1 MNKAA
6 VLHLSESF
14 MAYAKSSDE
23 LNLRIRT
30 DKTDKLEVSL
40 LYTYKFDEPRKWEE
54 IEMEKTFEDELFS
67 YYEVNLKVS
76 DKRIAYI
83 FKIKE
88 ENEIYYLCESG
99 IYKNYDFENF
109 YFTSFHMPYI
119 NEADLFEPVEWM
131 QDALFYQ
138 IFPERFRRGD
148 FSKDDSYINQK
159 WEDLPN
165 TSSFAGGDLKGII
178 EKLDYIKGLGVNAL
192 YLTPIFKSPTNHKYD
207 IMDYF
212 EIDPQFGDK
221 KDFENLVEKAHEM
234 GIRIVLDAVFNHMSH
249 KNPIFVDVR
258 EKGKNSEY
266 FDWFFIENDFV
277 DIERINYETFAHVYN
292 MPKLNT
298 SKKDAQDYLIKIGKY
313 WIEEFDIDGWRLD
326 VSDEVSHDFWKK
338 FRKEIKTAKA
348 DAVIIGENWHNAEA
362 FLRGDEFDSVMNYA
376 FTNTAL
382 AYFKE
387 KIDAK
392 KASDDLNMVMMRNRD
407 AANRMMLNFL
417 DTHDTPR
424 FITEIG
430 GDKEKFL
437 ASLAMSTVYMG
448 ATSIYYGTEALLEG
462 GKDPDCRRG
471 FPWDKLGENKAFTE
485 KVKGI
490 LKVKNHPAIKNGNIK
505 IYSKDNILIIERF
518 DHKTRL
524 SLAINLGY
532 EKDFILEENSIIFSN
547 NYQNHILGKNSFV
560 IWQDNKISL

>member
-14 MAYAKSSDE
+14 MASAKSEDL
-23 LNLRIRT
+23 LNIRMRA
-30 DKTDKLEVSL
+30 DKEDMLDISL

-54 IEMEKTFEDELFS
+54 IKMEKTFEDEIFS
-67 YYEVNLKVS
+67 YYEVDLKVI
-76 DKRIAYI
+76 DKRIEYI

-88 ENEIYYLCESG
+88 GKENYYLCESG

-109 YFTSFHMPYI
+109 HFTSFHMPYI
-119 NEADLFEPVEWM
+119 NEADLFELVEWM
-131 QDALFYQ
+131 KDALFYQ

-165 TSSFAGGDLKGII
+165 PSSFAGGDLKGII
-178 EKLDYIKGLGVNAL
+178 EKLDYIKSLGVKAL

-221 KDFENLVEKAHEM
+221 KDFKNLVEKAHEL

-258 EKGKNSEY
+258 EKGKNSKY
-266 FDWFFIENDFV
+266 YDWFFVEGAEV

-298 SKKDAQDYLIKIGKY
+298 SNKNVREYLIKIGKY

-326 VSDEVSHDFWKK
+326 VSDEVSHDFWKR
-338 FRKEIKTAKA
+338 FRKEIKASKK
-348 DAVIIGENWHNAEA
+348 DAVIIGENWHNAES

-382 AYFKE
+382 DYFKE
-387 KIDAK
+387 EIDAE
-392 KASDDLNMVMMRNRD
+392 KASNDLNMVMMRNKD
-407 AANRMMLNFL
+407 AANRRMLNFL

-424 FITEIG
+424 FITEIK
-430 GDKEKFL
+430 GDRDKFL
-437 ASLAMSTVYMG
+437 AALAMSTVYMG
-448 ATSIYYGTEALLEG
+448 ANSIYYGTEITLEG
-462 GKDPDCRRG
+462 DKDPDCRRA
-471 FPWDKLGENKAFTE
+471 FPWENLDQEKPFTE
-485 KVKGI
+485 KIKEI
-490 LKVKNHPAIKNGNIK
+490 LGVKNHPAVKNGSIK
-505 IYSKDNILIIERF
+505 IYSKENILRIERF
-518 DHKTRL
+518 DRKNNL
-524 SLAINLGY
+524 NLAINLGD
-532 EKDFILEENSIIFSN
+532 EKDFILEEDNIIFAN
-547 NYQNHILGKNSFV
+547 NYQNKRLGKNSFV
-560 IWQDNKISL
+560 IWQV

>member
-14 MAYAKSSDE
+14 MASAKSEDI
-23 LNLRIRT
+23 LNIRMRA
-30 DKTDKLEVSL
+30 DKEDMLDISL

-54 IEMEKTFEDELFS
+54 IKMEKTFEDEIFS
-67 YYEVNLKVS
+67 YYEVDLKVI
-76 DKRIAYI
+76 DKRIEYI

-88 ENEIYYLCESG
+88 GKENYYLCESG

-109 YFTSFHMPYI
+109 HFTPFHMPYI

-131 QDALFYQ
+131 KDALFYQ

-159 WEDLPN
+159 WEDLPKPD
-165 TSSFAGGDLKGII
+165 SFAGGDLKGII
-178 EKLDYIKGLGVNAL
+178 EKLDYIKSLGVKAL

-221 KDFENLVEKAHEM
+221 KDFKNLVEKAHEM
-234 GIRIVLDAVFNHMSH
+234 EIRIVLDAVFNHMSH
-249 KNPIFVDVR
+249 KNPIFMDVR
-258 EKGKNSEY
+258 EKGKNSKY
-266 FDWFFIENDFV
+266 YDWFFVEGAEV

-298 SKKDAQDYLIKIGKY
+298 SNKNVQEYLIKIGKY

-326 VSDEVSHDFWKK
+326 VSDEVSHDFWKR
-338 FRKEIKTAKA
+338 FRKEIKASKK
-348 DAVIIGENWHNAEA
+348 DAVIIGENWHNAES

-382 AYFKE
+382 DYFKE
-387 KIDAK
+387 EIDAE
-392 KASDDLNMVMMRNRD
+392 KASDDLNMVMMRNKD

-424 FITEIG
+424 FITEIK
-430 GDKEKFL
+430 GDRDKFL
-437 ASLAMSTVYMG
+437 AALAMSTVYMG
-448 ATSIYYGTEALLEG
+448 ANSIYYGTEITLEG
-462 GKDPDCRRG
+462 DKDPDCRRA
-471 FPWDKLGENKAFTE
+471 FPWENLDQEKPFTE
-485 KVKGI
+485 KIKEI
-490 LKVKNHPAIKNGNIK
+490 LGVKNHPAVKSGSIK
-505 IYSKDNILIIERF
+505 IYSKENILRIERF
-518 DHKTRL
+518 DRKNNL
-524 SLAINLGY
+524 NLAINLGD
-532 EKDFILEENSIIFSN
+532 EKDFILEEDNIIFAN
-547 NYQNHILGKNSFV
+547 NYQNKRLGKNSFV
-560 IWQDNKISL
+560 IWQV

>member
-14 MAYAKSSDE
+14 MASAKSEDI
-23 LNLRIRT
+23 LNIRMRA
-30 DKTDKLEVSL
+30 DKEDMLDISL

-54 IEMEKTFEDELFS
+54 IKMEKTFEDEIFS
-67 YYEVNLKVS
+67 YYEVDLKVI
-76 DKRIAYI
+76 DKRIEYI

-88 ENEIYYLCESG
+88 GKENYYLCESG

-109 YFTSFHMPYI
+109 HFTSFHMPYI
-119 NEADLFEPVEWM
+119 NEADLFELVEWM
-131 QDALFYQ
+131 KDALFYQ

-165 TSSFAGGDLKGII
+165 PSSFAGGDLKGII
-178 EKLDYIKGLGVNAL
+178 EKLDYIKSLGVKAL

-221 KDFENLVEKAHEM
+221 KDFKNLVEKAHEL

-258 EKGKNSEY
+258 EKGKNSKY
-266 FDWFFIENDFV
+266 YDWFFVEGAEV

-298 SKKDAQDYLIKIGKY
+298 SNKNVREYLIKIGKY

-326 VSDEVSHDFWKK
+326 VSDEVSHDFWKR
-338 FRKEIKTAKA
+338 FRKEIKASKK
-348 DAVIIGENWHNAEA
+348 DAVIIGENWHNAES

-382 AYFKE
+382 DYFKE
-387 KIDAK
+387 EIDAE
-392 KASDDLNMVMMRNRD
+392 KASDDLNMVMMRNKD

-424 FITEIG
+424 FITEIK
-430 GDKEKFL
+430 GDRDKFL
-437 ASLAMSTVYMG
+437 AALAMSTVYMG
-448 ATSIYYGTEALLEG
+448 ANSIYYGTEITLEG
-462 GKDPDCRRG
+462 DKDPDCRRA
-471 FPWDKLGENKAFTE
+471 FPWENLDQEKPFTE
-485 KVKGI
+485 KIKEI
-490 LKVKNHPAIKNGNIK
+490 LGVKNHPAVKSGSIK
-505 IYSKDNILIIERF
+505 IYSKENILRIERF
-518 DHKTRL
+518 DRKNNL
-524 SLAINLGY
+524 NLAINLGD
-532 EKDFILEENSIIFSN
+532 EKDFILEEDNIIFAN
-547 NYQNHILGKNSFV
+547 NYQNKRLGKNSFV
-560 IWQDNKISL
+560 IWQV

>member
-14 MAYAKSSDE
+14 MASAKSEDI
-23 LNLRIRT
+23 LNIRMRA
-30 DKTDKLEVSL
+30 DKEDMLDISL

-54 IEMEKTFEDELFS
+54 IKMEKTFEDEIFS
-67 YYEVNLKVS
+67 YYEVDLKVI
-76 DKRIAYI
+76 DKRIEYI

-88 ENEIYYLCESG
+88 GKENYYLCESG

-109 YFTSFHMPYI
+109 HFTSFHMPYI

-131 QDALFYQ
+131 KDALFYQ

-165 TSSFAGGDLKGII
+165 PSSFAGGDLKGII
-178 EKLDYIKGLGVNAL
+178 EKLDYIKSLGVKAL

-221 KDFENLVEKAHEM
+221 KDFKNLVEKAHEM
-234 GIRIVLDAVFNHMSH
+234 EIRIVLDAVFNHMSH
-249 KNPIFVDVR
+249 KNPIFMDVR
-258 EKGKNSEY
+258 EKGKNSKY
-266 FDWFFIENDFV
+266 YDWFFVEGAEV
-277 DIERINYETFAHVYN
+277 DIERINYETFARVYN

-298 SKKDAQDYLIKIGKY
+298 SNKNVQEYLIKIGKY

-326 VSDEVSHDFWKK
+326 VSDEVSHDFWKR
-338 FRKEIKTAKA
+338 FRKEIKASKK
-348 DAVIIGENWHNAEA
+348 DAVIIGENWHNAES

-382 AYFKE
+382 DYFKE
-387 KIDAK
+387 EIDAE
-392 KASDDLNMVMMRNRD
+392 KASNDLNMVMMRNKD
-407 AANRMMLNFL
+407 AANRIMLNFL

-424 FITEIG
+424 FITEIK
-430 GDKEKFL
+430 GDRDKFL
-437 ASLAMSTVYMG
+437 AALAMSTVYMG
-448 ATSIYYGTEALLEG
+448 ANSIYYGTEITLEG
-462 GKDPDCRRG
+462 DKDPDCRRA
-471 FPWDKLGENKAFTE
+471 FPWENLDQEKPFTE
-485 KVKGI
+485 KIKEI
-490 LKVKNHPAIKNGNIK
+490 LGVKNHPAVKNGSIK
-505 IYSKDNILIIERF
+505 IYSKENILRIERF
-518 DHKTRL
+518 DRKNNL
-524 SLAINLGY
+524 NLAINLGD
-532 EKDFILEENSIIFSN
+532 EKDFILEEDNIIFAN
-547 NYQNHILGKNSFV
+547 NYQNKRLGKNSFV
-560 IWQDNKISL
+560 IWQV

>member
-14 MAYAKSSDE
+14 MASAKSEDI
-23 LNLRIRT
+23 LNIRMRA
-30 DKTDKLEVSL
+30 DKEDMLDISL

-54 IEMEKTFEDELFS
+54 IKMEKTFEDEIFS
-67 YYEVNLKVS
+67 YYEVDLKVI
-76 DKRIAYI
+76 DKRIEYI

-88 ENEIYYLCESG
+88 GKENYYLCESG

-109 YFTSFHMPYI
+109 HFTPFHMPYI

-131 QDALFYQ
+131 KDALFYQ

-159 WEDLPN
+159 WEDLPKPD
-165 TSSFAGGDLKGII
+165 SFAGGDLKGII
-178 EKLDYIKGLGVNAL
+178 EKLDYIKSLGVKAL

-221 KDFENLVEKAHEM
+221 KDFKNLVEKAHEM
-234 GIRIVLDAVFNHMSH
+234 EIRIVLDAVFNHMSH
-249 KNPIFVDVR
+249 KNPIFMDVR
-258 EKGKNSEY
+258 EKGKNSKY
-266 FDWFFIENDFV
+266 YDWFFVEGAEV

-298 SKKDAQDYLIKIGKY
+298 SNKNVQEYLIKIGKY

-326 VSDEVSHDFWKK
+326 VSDEVSHDFWKR
-338 FRKEIKTAKA
+338 FRKEIKASKK
-348 DAVIIGENWHNAEA
+348 DAVIIGENWHNAES

-382 AYFKE
+382 DYFKE
-387 KIDAK
+387 EIDAE
-392 KASDDLNMVMMRNRD
+392 KASNDLNMVMMRNKD

-424 FITEIG
+424 FITEIK
-430 GDKEKFL
+430 GDRDKFL
-437 ASLAMSTVYMG
+437 AALAMSTVYMG
-448 ATSIYYGTEALLEG
+448 ANSIYYGTEITLEG
-462 GKDPDCRRG
+462 DKDPDCRRA
-471 FPWDKLGENKAFTE
+471 FPWENLDQEKPFTE
-485 KVKGI
+485 KIKEI
-490 LKVKNHPAIKNGNIK
+490 LGVKNHPAVKNGSIK
-505 IYSKDNILIIERF
+505 IYSKENILRIERF
-518 DHKTRL
+518 DRKNNL
-524 SLAINLGY
+524 NLAINLGD
-532 EKDFILEENSIIFSN
+532 EKDFILEEDNIIFAN
-547 NYQNHILGKNSFV
+547 NYQNKRLGKNSFV
-560 IWQDNKISL
+560 IWQV

>member
-14 MAYAKSSDE
+14 MASAKSEDI
-23 LNLRIRT
+23 LNIRMRA
-30 DKTDKLEVSL
+30 DKEDMLDISL

-54 IEMEKTFEDELFS
+54 IKMEKTFEDEIFS
-67 YYEVNLKVS
+67 YYEVDLKVI
-76 DKRIAYI
+76 DKRIEYI

-88 ENEIYYLCESG
+88 GKENYYLCESG

-109 YFTSFHMPYI
+109 HFTPFHMPYI

-131 QDALFYQ
+131 KDALFYQ

-159 WEDLPN
+159 WEDLPKPD
-165 TSSFAGGDLKGII
+165 SFAGGDLKGII
-178 EKLDYIKGLGVNAL
+178 EKLDHIKSLGVKAL

-221 KDFENLVEKAHEM
+221 KDFKNLVEKAHEM
-234 GIRIVLDAVFNHMSH
+234 EIRIVLDAVFNHMSH
-249 KNPIFVDVR
+249 KNPIFMDVR
-258 EKGKNSEY
+258 EKGKNSKY
-266 FDWFFIENDFV
+266 YDWFFVEGAEV
-277 DIERINYETFAHVYN
+277 DIERINYETFARVYN

-298 SKKDAQDYLIKIGKY
+298 SNKNVQEYLIKIGKY

-326 VSDEVSHDFWKK
+326 VSDEVSHDFWKR
-338 FRKEIKTAKA
+338 FRKEIKASKK
-348 DAVIIGENWHNAEA
+348 DAVIIGENWHNAES

-382 AYFKE
+382 DYFKE
-387 KIDAK
+387 EIDAE
-392 KASDDLNMVMMRNRD
+392 KASNDLNMVMMRNKD

-424 FITEIG
+424 FITEIK
-430 GDKEKFL
+430 GDRDKFL
-437 ASLAMSTVYMG
+437 AALAMSTVYMG
-448 ATSIYYGTEALLEG
+448 ANSIYYGTEITLEG
-462 GKDPDCRRG
+462 DKDPDCRRA
-471 FPWDKLGENKAFTE
+471 FPWENLDQEKPFTE
-485 KVKGI
+485 KIKEI
-490 LKVKNHPAIKNGNIK
+490 LGVKNHPAVKNGSIK
-505 IYSKDNILIIERF
+505 IYSKENILRIERF
-518 DHKTRL
+518 DIKNNL
-524 SLAINLGY
+524 NLAINLGD
-532 EKDFILEENSIIFSN
+532 EKDFILEEDNIIYAN
-547 NYQNHILGKNSFV
+547 NYQNKRLGKNSFV
-560 IWQDNKISL
+560 IWQV

>member
-14 MAYAKSSDE
+14 MASAKSEDI
-23 LNLRIRT
+23 LNIRIRA
-30 DKTDKLEVSL
+30 DKEDMLDISL

-54 IEMEKTFEDELFS
+54 IQMEKTFEDEIYS
-67 YYEVNLKVS
+67 YYEVDLKVI

-88 ENEIYYLCESG
+88 GNETYYLCESG

-131 QDALFYQ
+131 KDALFYQ

-148 FSKDDSYINQK
+148 FSKNDSYINQK
-159 WEDLPN
+159 WEDLPRPD
-165 TSSFAGGDLKGII
+165 SFAGGDLKGII
-178 EKLDYIKGLGVNAL
+178 EKLDHIKSLGVKAL

-221 KDFENLVEKAHEM
+221 KDFKTLIEKAHEM

-258 EKGKNSEY
+258 EKGKNSKY
-266 FDWFFIENDFV
+266 YDWFFIEGDEV

-298 SKKDAQDYLIKIGKY
+298 SNKNVQDYLIKIGKY

-326 VSDEVSHDFWKK
+326 VSDEVSHDFWKR
-338 FRKEIKTAKA
+338 FRKEIKASKK
-348 DAVIIGENWHNAEA
+348 DAVIIGENWHNAES

-382 AYFKE
+382 DYFKE
-387 KIDAK
+387 KIDAE
-392 KASDDLNMVMMRNRD
+392 KASDDLNMVMMRNKD

-424 FITEIG
+424 FITEIK
-430 GDKEKFL
+430 GDRDKFL
-437 ASLAMSTVYMG
+437 AALAMSTVYMG
-448 ATSIYYGTEALLEG
+448 ANSIYYGTEIALEG
-462 GKDPDCRRG
+462 GKDPDCRRA
-471 FPWDKLGENKAFTE
+471 FPWEILHQEKPFTE
-485 KVKGI
+485 KVKEI
-490 LKVKNHPAIKNGNIK
+490 LAVKNHPAVKNGSIK
-505 IYSKDNILIIERF
+505 IYSKKNILRIKRF
-518 DHKTRL
+518 DKKNNL
-524 SLAINLGY
+524 NLAINLGD
-532 EKDFILEENSIIFSN
+532 EKDFILEENNIIFAN
-547 NYQNHILGKNSFV
+547 KYQNKRLGKNSFV
-560 IWQDNKISL
+560 IWQG

>member
-14 MAYAKSSDE
+14 MASAKSEDI
-23 LNLRIRT
+23 LNIRIRA
-30 DKTDKLEVSL
+30 DKEDMLDISL

-54 IEMEKTFEDELFS
+54 IQMEKTFEDEIYS
-67 YYEVNLKVS
+67 YYEVDLKVI

-88 ENEIYYLCESG
+88 GNETYYLCESG

-131 QDALFYQ
+131 KDALFYQ

-148 FSKDDSYINQK
+148 FSKNDSYINQK
-159 WEDLPN
+159 WEDLPRPD
-165 TSSFAGGDLKGII
+165 SFAGGDLKGII
-178 EKLDYIKGLGVNAL
+178 EKLDHIKSLGVKAL

-221 KDFENLVEKAHEM
+221 KDFKTLIEKAHEM

-258 EKGKNSEY
+258 EKGKNSKY
-266 FDWFFIENDFV
+266 YDWFFIEGDEV

-298 SKKDAQDYLIKIGKY
+298 SNKNVQDYLIKIGKY

-326 VSDEVSHDFWKK
+326 VSDEVSHDFWKR
-338 FRKEIKTAKA
+338 FRKEIKASKK
-348 DAVIIGENWHNAEA
+348 DAVIIGENWHNAES

-382 AYFKE
+382 DYFKE
-387 KIDAK
+387 KIDAE
-392 KASDDLNMVMMRNRD
+392 KASDDLNMVMMRNKD

-424 FITEIG
+424 FITEIKG
-430 GDKEKFL
+430 NRDKFL
-437 ASLAMSTVYMG
+437 AALAMSTVYMG
-448 ATSIYYGTEALLEG
+448 ANSIYYGTEIALEG
-462 GKDPDCRRG
+462 GKDPDCRRA
-471 FPWDKLGENKAFTE
+471 FPWEILHQEKPFTE
-485 KVKGI
+485 KVKEI
-490 LKVKNHPAIKNGNIK
+490 LAVKNHPAVKNGSIK
-505 IYSKDNILIIERF
+505 IYSKKNILRIKRF
-518 DHKTRL
+518 DKKNNL
-524 SLAINLGY
+524 NLAINLGD
-532 EKDFILEENSIIFSN
+532 EKDFILEENNIIFAN
-547 NYQNHILGKNSFV
+547 KYQNKRLGKNSFV
-560 IWQDNKISL
+560 IWQG